1 MCNMHSL
8 DFSEIV
14 KYQYQMRK
22 LFVFFTV
29 EVQRK
34 SKPNLQNM
42 KSYMSVDSEKS
53 ASASIK
59 GSADDRSESIA
70 SQDCNKV
77 ALR

>member
-1 MCNMHSL
+1 M
-8 DFSEIV
+8 
-14 KYQYQMRK
+14 
-22 LFVFFTV
+22 FFTV

-77 ALR
+77 ALVFTDRQKWIIIVI